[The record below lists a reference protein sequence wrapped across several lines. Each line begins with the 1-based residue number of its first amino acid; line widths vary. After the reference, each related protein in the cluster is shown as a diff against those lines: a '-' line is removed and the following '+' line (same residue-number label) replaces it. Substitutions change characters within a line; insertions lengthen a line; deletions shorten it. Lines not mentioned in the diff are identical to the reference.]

1 MILNYLCPPALIYV
15 VFSLIN
21 IVLDLSDKKYKDA
34 FTLLIISTIFT
45 CLLQLFCMANMSM
58 LSWLLVFVP
67 IILYTYMTL
76 IIFLVFR
83 LYPAKDN
90 KQYIVKNN

>member
-21 IVLDLSDKKYKDA
+21 IVLVLSDENYKDA
-34 FTLLIISTIFT
+34 FSHLIITGIFT
-45 CLLQLFCMANMSM
+45 CLLQLFCLANMSM
-58 LSWLLVFVP
+58 LSWLLVFIP

-83 LYPAKDN
+83 LDPDKDN

>member
-34 FTLLIISTIFT
+34 FTLLIISSIFT

-58 LSWLLVFVP
+58 ISWLLVFIP

-83 LYPAKDN
+83 LDPAKDN

>member
-34 FTLLIISTIFT
+34 FTLLIISAIFT

-58 LSWLLVFVP
+58 ISWLLVFIP

-83 LYPAKDN
+83 LDPSKDN